1 MSLPYE
7 LIGATAPGWT
17 AGWGVHTLS
26 ESWGLSTPLVT
37 HPSSNPPS
45 QLPPPWGSSWV
56 SRPGAGRPEEHP
68 PGVAM
73 CWPACTGVA
82 PVWGDRS
89 PCPRCPEG
97 ESSPAWPRGWRRP
110 GGVWGGVRPG
120 QGYRPAVPELGSSG
134 ARGRPAAPAW
144 ERSGHGAAL
153 PSVSRA
159 RPGLRPP
166 TQGAFAF
173 VSTSCGSRN
182 RQRGGGW
189 GETESAGAPGA
200 PRRAG
205 PRGRTGGG
213 PAPRPLHAVAPR
225 GTHACGCPVYFPSG
239 HTTANF

>member
-37 HPSSNPPS
+37 HPSSNPRS

-120 QGYRPAVPELGSSG
+120 QGYRPAVPELGG
-134 ARGRPAAPAW
+134 LGPACGTRLGEKRARGGPPQRLRRAAW
-144 ERSGHGAAL
+144 AAA
-153 PSVSRA
+153 SD
-159 RPGLRPP
+159 PGSFCFCFHFLWISESAA
-166 TQGAFAF
+166 G
-173 VSTSCGSRN
+173 
-182 RQRGGGW
+182 RGGG
-189 GETESAGAPGA
+189 GTESAGAAGA

-205 PRGRTGGG
+205 PRGRAGGG
-213 PAPRPLHAVAPR
+213 PAPRPLRAVAPR